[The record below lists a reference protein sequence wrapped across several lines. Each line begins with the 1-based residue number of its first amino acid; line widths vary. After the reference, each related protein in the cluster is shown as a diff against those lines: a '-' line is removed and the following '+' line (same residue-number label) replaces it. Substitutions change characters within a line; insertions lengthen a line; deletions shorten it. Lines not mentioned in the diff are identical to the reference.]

1 MSVMKKRLEN
11 NSYCISNKVI
21 YTDFKDIQIVVL
33 FEWLLL
39 NAVVDFS
46 MRHSLSAGDPGS
58 IFLRCALLGFPLLRA
73 SSMQES
79 YVPAQ
84 INNQQLSLTSPFLIK
99 M

>member
-46 MRHSLSAGDPGS
+46 MRHSLSAGGPGR
-58 IFLRCALLGFPLLRA
+58 IFLRCALLGLPLLRF
-73 SSMQES
+73 SMQES